1 MELEDGVALSSKAKA
16 RQNISEYLDSLETK
30 ENHECFELGV
40 RVNSISSG
48 LLLDDLKELSKA
60 KHLPQAFMI
69 PKVDSPEDL
78 AAIWDAFRTT
88 YGAERIQNSVCFY

>member
-1 MELEDGVALSSKAKA
+1 MSSKSEA
-16 RQNISEYLDSLETK
+16 RKNIAEYLDGLEEK
-30 ENHECFELGV
+30 GNHECFELGV
-40 RVNSISSG
+40 RLNSLSSG

-78 AAIWDAFRTT
+78 AGIWDFFRNT
-88 YGAERIQNSVCFY
+88 YGASRIQDSVIILNSIH